1 MMESAGIRGKMT
13 DDIEM
18 IDQLKEKYSTAQ
30 RSEKIQILTLLPKSW
45 SIRRIEIEFDASNY
59 MVRKAKEL

>member
-1 MMESAGIRGKMT
+1 MESAGIRGKMT